1 VNNTFSFSRLS
12 SPTRIP
18 LKGGYLFYW
27 ISASDFSGR
36 WFVQCDKHKDFHAEI
51 YTTLAQYEMW
61 DELKD
66 YAQKELNKCSFC
78 YEEHVA
84 MNSRWPEGAE
94 L

>member
-1 VNNTFSFSRLS
+1 MTV
-12 SPTRIP
+12 
-18 LKGGYLFYW
+18 
-27 ISASDFSGR
+27 SDIYGR

-51 YTTLAQYEMW
+51 YTTFAQYEMW

-66 YAQKELNKCSFC
+66 HAQTVLNTCSFC